1 MKATKQIRG
10 SGLSVA
16 LVLLMTAVLVDAA
29 DIGNSNANWYNL
41 KQLAPGDDI
50 RIVLNDAKAYEAK
63 FQSVSADAIVV
74 RQRSGEHTFN
84 RERVLRVSAKGQS
97 HRLRNAALGTAL
109 GAGLGFAASGNLGE
123 EVAVFE
129 PTHGSAPKYAAL
141 DPPIVNPVAMILAA
155 AMPLDHVGEGAKSQ
169 RVWEAVAKVVR
180 EGKVRTYDMMRLSGG
195 PRVIQQGAAST
206 RQMADAIL
214 AGLE

>member
-109 GAGLGFAASGNLGE
+109 GAGLGFA
-123 EVAVFE
+123 VAAGTSRNDSEAQAIGYVVI
-129 PTHGSAPKYAAL
+129 
-141 DPPIVNPVAMILAA
+141 PPVMA
-155 AMPLDHVGEGAKSQ
+155 VG
-169 RVWEAVAKVVR
+169 
-180 EGKVRTYDMMRLSGG
+180 
-195 PRVIQQGAAST
+195 GAAVGAFLPT
-206 RQMADAIL
+206 GGWHDLYRAR
-214 AGLE
+214 